1 MTSLWRRSRQTD
13 LRSGAFL
20 TGRQFIG
27 IPRSSRWVWCQNTLS
42 HDLEYTCDEMQC
54 SNYKLMLT
62 SLQNRSQKDN
72 AKRNPQ
78 SCDQGFR
85 VTPAPF
91 NTGPHHS
98 GPPHSTPA
106 PTPAVPPPYH
116 TGPLR
121 YRPPTEAILCE
132 YSDCMYTQLLKLR
145 YWISSPVKMIH
156 VQYPKVNS
164 ITKKYFMEMNDR
176 LQNLSILLHFR
187 KIKYIDSKES
197 WWTIL
202 YLIVWCRWHSYAW
215 PK

>member
-1 MTSLWRRSRQTD
+1 MLNCED
-13 LRSGAFL
+13 FE
-20 TGRQFIG
+20 
-27 IPRSSRWVWCQNTLS
+27 S
-42 HDLEYTCDEMQC
+42 H
-54 SNYKLMLT
+54 
-62 SLQNRSQKDN
+62 R
-72 AKRNPQ
+72 
-78 SCDQGFR
+78 
-85 VTPAPF
+85 
-91 NTGPHHS
+91 
-98 GPPHSTPA
+98 PPSTPA
-106 PTPAVPPPYH
+106 PTTPALPTPLRPPPLRPPAVPAPYH

-121 YRPPTEAILCE
+121 YRPPTETILCE

-164 ITKKYFMEMNDR
+164 ITKKYFLEMNDR

-202 YLIVWCRWHSYAW
+202 YLIVWYEPLSCRWHSYAW

>member
-1 MTSLWRRSRQTD
+1 MDIIGTMDAQNWITFILNCIVGWYMFRKISSHTGPLQHRPPP
-13 LRSGAFL
+13 LRPSPL
-20 TGRQFIG
+20 H
-27 IPRSSRWVWCQNTLS
+27 S
-42 HDLEYTCDEMQC
+42 
-54 SNYKLMLT
+54 
-62 SLQNRSQKDN
+62 
-72 AKRNPQ
+72 
-78 SCDQGFR
+78 
-85 VTPAPF
+85 
-91 NTGPHHS
+91 GPHHS
-98 GPPHSTPA
+98 GPLP
-106 PTPAVPPPYH
+106 
-116 TGPLR
+116 
-121 YRPPTEAILCE
+121 YRPPTIPAPYVTGPLLKPF

-202 YLIVWCRWHSYAW
+202 YLIAWYEPLSCRWHSYAW